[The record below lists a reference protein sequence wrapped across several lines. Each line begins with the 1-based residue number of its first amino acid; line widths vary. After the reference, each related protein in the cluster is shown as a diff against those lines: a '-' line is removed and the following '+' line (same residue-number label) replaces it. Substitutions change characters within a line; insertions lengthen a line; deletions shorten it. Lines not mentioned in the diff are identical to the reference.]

1 MTFLQ
6 TNFRDLQ
13 QLISRLIVQCTWLQG
28 KSAAVIPH
36 DPSRHRRR
44 SFIISYSALSA
55 CWYLLLSYSPI
66 AQAQQPSEYRLK
78 VAFLYNFA
86 AYTEWP
92 SLPEKVLNLCIH
104 GDDPFGEDLQHLRQ
118 KKINDYEIM
127 IRQTNNAEELA
138 TCQIVFIARSAVSNL
153 SEIINQLNG
162 KPILTI
168 ADTPGTSRQGV
179 MLNMAIKE
187 GKVTFEANDAM
198 AKRNHLKLSSQLL
211 RFATEV
217 YQ

>member
-1 MTFLQ
+1 MTFLL
-6 TNFRDLQ
+6 TNFRNLK
-13 QLISRLIVQCTWLQG
+13 QLISRLIVQCTRIPG
-28 KSAAVIPH
+28 KPATVISH
-36 DPSRHRRR
+36 DPNRHRRR
-44 SFIISYSALSA
+44 SFIISCSALLA

-104 GDDPFGEDLQHLRQ
+104 GDNPFGEDLQHLRQ
-118 KKINDYEIM
+118 KKVNEYEIM
-127 IRQTNNAEELA
+127 IRQTNNVEELA
-138 TCQIVFIARSAVSNL
+138 TCQIVFITRSAASNL
-153 SEIINQLNG
+153 SEIINKLNG

-179 MLNMAIKE
+179 MLNMSIKE

>member
-1 MTFLQ
+1 MTFLP
-6 TNFRDLQ
+6 TNFRNLKP
-13 QLISRLIVQCTWLQG
+13 LISRLIG
-28 KSAAVIPH
+28 KCAWIPGKVNVISH
-36 DPSRHRRR
+36 DHGRHRKR
-44 SFIISYSALSA
+44 SFIIFCSALSA

-92 SLPEKVLNLCIH
+92 SLPEKVLNLCIL

-118 KKINDYEIM
+118 KKVNEYEIL
-127 IRQTNNAEELA
+127 IRKTNNVEELV
-138 TCQIVFIARSAVSNL
+138 TCQIVFITQSAVSNL

-168 ADTPGTSRQGV
+168 ADTPGIGRQGV

>member
-1 MTFLQ
+1 MTFFLK
-6 TNFRDLQ
+6 NFRNLKQ
-13 QLISRLIVQCTWLQG
+13 FIERLIVKCTQLPG
-28 KSAAVIPH
+28 KSASVISH
-36 DPSRHRRR
+36 DNSRHRRR
-44 SFIISYSALSA
+44 LLIIACSIFSA

-118 KKINDYEIM
+118 KKVNEYEIL
-127 IRQTNNAEELA
+127 IRQTNNVEELA
-138 TCQIVFIARSAVSNL
+138 TCQIVFIARSAVRNL
-153 SEIINQLNG
+153 SEIIDQLNG
-162 KPILTI
+162 RPILTI

-198 AKRNHLKLSSQLL
+198 AKKNHLKLSSQLL